1 MNKNQEIVCRNIHG
15 TYFLIDLEQNYFDE
29 KCYIYELNSM
39 GYFIWNNIDKFDSV
53 EQFVLH
59 LQSVIA
65 DQIPFEILLEDVN
78 AFIICLAD
86 EGFVKLEDNDGRNK

>member
-1 MNKNQEIVCRNIHG
+1 MRKNQEIVCRNIHG

-39 GYFIWNNIDKFDSV
+39 GYYIWNHIDKYDFV

-59 LQSVIA
+59 LQSVITA
-65 DQIPFEILLEDVN
+65 EIPFEILLNDVN
-78 AFIICLAD
+78 EFISCLAE
-86 EGFVKLEDNDGRNK
+86 EGFVYLEDENGRN

>member
-1 MNKNQEIVCRNIHG
+1 MEKITKYLFIKKDKKKEHLL
-15 TYFLIDLEQNYFDE
+15 FFFDE